1 MSECVRRQGAHTRLR
16 ARPLVLDLI
25 QPVMKTT
32 GMRICIE
39 LLARKASDF
48 SRGRNCATVFSV
60 ARIPIDAKAAQPY
73 IGGLLAQTDAVQR
86 AEDAAAYGTIQ
97 QPV

>member
-1 MSECVRRQGAHTRLR
+1 ML
-16 ARPLVLDLI
+16 
-25 QPVMKTT
+25 
-32 GMRICIE
+32 
-39 LLARKASDF
+39 
-48 SRGRNCATVFSV
+48 SV